1 MKTSLANIYIQKER
15 MPMSKALIIC
25 VAGMSS
31 SLMAQKT
38 TEFFKN
44 QGKDITVEAISSNEG
59 ERVITDATYDLYL
72 VSPQATMYYNQFA
85 IAGEKSGRPVV
96 KVPPQAYVP
105 IPMGVEK
112 MANLILES
120 I

>member
-1 MKTSLANIYIQKER
+1 
-15 MPMSKALIIC
+15 MSKALIIC

-44 QGKDITVEAISSNEG
+44 QGKDIVVEAISSNEG
-59 ERVITDATYDLYL
+59 EQVITDATYDIYL
-72 VSPQATMYYNQFA
+72 VSPQAGMYYNKFA
-85 IAGEKSGRPVV
+85 AAGEKSGRPVV
-96 KVPPQAYVP
+96 KIPPQAYVP
-105 IPMGVEK
+105 IPSGVEK
-112 MANLILES
+112 LANVIVEN

>member
-1 MKTSLANIYIQKER
+1 MA
-15 MPMSKALIIC
+15 KALIIC

-38 TEFFKN
+38 TDYFKT

-59 ERVITDATYDLYL
+59 EQVITDATYDLYL
-72 VSPQATMYYNQFA
+72 VSPQAGMYYKQFSV
-85 IAGEKSGRPVV
+85 AGEKSGRPVV

-112 MANLILES
+112 MANLILEN

>member
-1 MKTSLANIYIQKER
+1 
-15 MPMSKALIIC
+15 MSKALIIC

-38 TEFFKN
+38 TDFFKN

-59 ERVITDATYDLYL
+59 EQVITDATYDLYL
-72 VSPQATMYYNQFA
+72 VSPQAGMYSNQFA
-85 IAGEKSGRPVV
+85 ADGEKSGRPVV

-112 MANLILES
+112 MANLIVEN

>member
-1 MKTSLANIYIQKER
+1 
-15 MPMSKALIIC
+15 MSKALIIC

-85 IAGEKSGRPVV
+85 TAGEKSGRPVV
-96 KVPPQAYVP
+96 KVLPQAYVP

>member
-1 MKTSLANIYIQKER
+1 MA
-15 MPMSKALIIC
+15 KALIIC

-38 TEFFKN
+38 TDYFKT

-85 IAGEKSGRPVV
+85 AAGEKSGRPVV

-112 MANLILES
+112 VANLILEN